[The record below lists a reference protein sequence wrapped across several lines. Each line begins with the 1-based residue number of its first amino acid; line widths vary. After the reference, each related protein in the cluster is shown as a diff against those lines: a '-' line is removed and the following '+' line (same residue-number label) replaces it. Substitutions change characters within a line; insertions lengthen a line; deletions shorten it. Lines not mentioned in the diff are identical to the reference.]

1 MNAASNG
8 VREPNERS
16 WAGLRKEDSPDL
28 RRRGLT
34 VALVLLA
41 VVAVAVLLFRGDG
54 GYTVTAEFI
63 NAGQLVKG
71 NEVKAGGVTVGSV
84 KSIDVTEDGHAEV
97 KFGISDGDYKPL
109 RRGTQVMIKQGSLSG
124 IANRYIDLKLGPAN
138 GEAIDDGGEICP
150 DQTATAVELDQIFD
164 LFNQQTRTGLQ
175 DFFKGSAEMLRGR
188 GKELRAGVH
197 YLNPA
202 FSTGARLFHE
212 LTRDDALLERFLV
225 DSGTLVNSLAQRRD
239 DLTGVVRN
247 LDATFGALGSQ
258 QDALAESV
266 ERLPPFMRRANTT
279 FVNLRSALNDV
290 DPFVDAAKPAV
301 RRLGPFLD
309 QARLFV
315 RDGEPTIRD
324 LSRTITRSGPN
335 NDLIELIRSFP
346 PLAQAAVDSQRVN
359 GAERR
364 GAFPETAD
372 ALNRAA
378 PTIAFG
384 RPYTPDFVGWMDDF
398 STTGGYDALGG
409 FSRAWINLSELL
421 YGPGPKLHQYRRCP
435 GANEQPAGDG
445 SNVVTGDQAA
455 ALECDPSQRSVGP

>member
-1 MNAASNG
+1 MPRWLGYVPLMSAVG
-8 VREPNERS
+8 
-16 WAGLRKEDSPDL
+16 AGLRNKEDSPDL
-28 RRRGLT
+28 GRRVLAL
-34 VALVLLA
+34 ALVLLA
-41 VVAVAVLLFRGDG
+41 IVVVAVLLFRGDG

-71 NEVKAGGVTVGSV
+71 NEVKAGGVGIGSV
-84 KSIDVTEDGHAEV
+84 KSIDVSQDGHAEV
-97 KFGISDGDYKPL
+97 ELGISDGDYEPL
-109 RRGTQVMIKQGSLSG
+109 RRGTQVMIKQASLSG
-124 IANRYIDLKLGPAN
+124 IANRYVDLKLGPAN
-138 GEAIDDGGEICP
+138 GEEIEDGATIGP
-150 DQTATAVELDQIFD
+150 DQTSTTVELDQIFA
-164 LFNQQTRTGLQ
+164 LFDERTRTGLQ
-175 DFFKGSAEMLRGR
+175 DFFKGSGEMLRGR
-188 GKELRAGVH
+188 GEELREGIH

-202 FSTGARLFHE
+202 LSTGARLFQE
-212 LTRDDALLERFLV
+212 LTKDEPLLERFLV
-225 DSGTLVNSLAQRRD
+225 DSGTLVNTLAQRRE

-247 LDATFGALGSQ
+247 LNATFGALGRQ

-279 FVNLRSALNDV
+279 FVNLRNALNDV

-309 QARLFV
+309 EARLFV

-324 LSRTITRSGPN
+324 LSRTITSAGPR

-346 PLAQAAVDSQRVN
+346 PLAHVAMDSQRVN

-372 ALNRAA
+372 ALNSAA

-398 STTGGYDALGG
+398 STTGGYDAIGG
-409 FSRAWINLSELL
+409 FSRAWINLSEIL
-421 YGPGPKLHQYRRCP
+421 YGAGPKLHQFRRCP
-435 GANEQPAGDG
+435 GANEEPARDG
-445 SNVVTGDQAA
+445 SNVFTGSEAE
-455 ALECDPSQRSVGP
+455 ALDCDPSQRSVGP

>member
-1 MNAASNG
+1 MSAVG
-8 VREPNERS
+8 
-16 WAGLRKEDSPDL
+16 AGLRKEESPDL
-28 RRRGLT
+28 RKRAL
-34 VALVLLA
+34 VLALVLLA
-41 VVAVAVLLFRGDG
+41 IVAVAVLLFRGDG
-54 GYTVTAEFI
+54 GYTVTAEFT

-71 NEVKAGGVTVGSV
+71 NEVKAGGVAIGSV
-84 KSIDVTEDGHAEV
+84 KSIDVTQDGRAKVEL
-97 KFGISDGDYKPL
+97 GIDESDYQPL
-109 RRGTQVMIKQGSLSG
+109 RRGTQVIIKQASLSG
-124 IANRYIDLKLGPAN
+124 IANRYVDVKLGPAN
-138 GEAIDDGGEICP
+138 GDEIDEGGVIGT

-164 LFNQQTRTGLQ
+164 LFDERTRTGLQ
-175 DFFKGSAEMLRGR
+175 DFFKGSGEMLRGR
-188 GKELRAGVH
+188 GKELRRGVH

-202 FSTGARLFHE
+202 LSTGARLFQE
-212 LTRDDALLERFLV
+212 LTRDEALLKRFLV
-225 DSGTLVNSLAQRRD
+225 DSGTLVNTLAQRRE
-239 DLTGVVRN
+239 DLTGVVGN
-247 LDATFGALGSQ
+247 LNATFGALGSQ
-258 QDALAESV
+258 QDALGESV

-279 FVNLRSALNDV
+279 FVNLRSALDDV

-324 LSRTITRSGPN
+324 LSRTITRPGRR

-346 PLAQAAVDSQRVN
+346 PLASVAVDRRRVN
-359 GAERR
+359 EAERR

-409 FSRAWINLSELL
+409 FSRAWINLSEIL
-421 YGPGPKLHQYRRCP
+421 YGAGPKLHQYRRCP
-435 GANEQPAGDG
+435 GADEEPARDG
-445 SNVVTGDQAA
+445 SNVFTGATAD
-455 ALECDPSQRSVGP
+455 ALDCDPSQRSVGP